1 MKLTILTV
9 GRVKRGPEREL
20 IDDYLSRAAKLGG
33 SLGFRSVD
41 EVEVESGGGM
51 EREGERLLSR
61 IPSGAR
67 IIRLD
72 ERGKTMRSEALA
84 SMLANIRDNGED
96 LCFLIGGAD
105 GYSADVIA
113 AAPQT
118 LSLGAFTWPHRLVR
132 VMIAEQVYRGFSI
145 LAGTPYHKD

>member
-1 MKLTILTV
+1 
-9 GRVKRGPEREL
+9 
-20 IDDYLSRAAKLGG
+20 
-33 SLGFRSVD
+33 
-41 EVEVESGGGM
+41 
-51 EREGERLLSR
+51 
-61 IPSGAR
+61 
-67 IIRLD
+67 
-72 ERGKTMRSEALA
+72 
-84 SMLANIRDNGED
+84 MLANIRDNGED

-132 VMIAEQVYRGFSI
+132 VMISEQVYRGFSI